1 MSSPRP
7 TARGVLVGVVL
18 LTMAGCGAAP
28 SLVPASQPSSDP
40 TGSAEIATPDPV
52 PAGDTPVALPSD
64 HPASALFA
72 IGAEGAPPCGIAG
85 DGETVWIADFR
96 RSAVAT
102 IDPETDI
109 VVERSSIPGPCGMDY
124 LDGALFVAEATSKTL
139 VKRDAS
145 TLEALAEPVF
155 GLGTIWD
162 VEAGEDAVWFVDRG
176 EAELVKVDPAVN
188 EALMRIPLGGQPSGL
203 AVAGN
208 AVWVAVE
215 SSHETLRVD
224 PDSGEIVAR
233 IATGRQPVW
242 VAATDE
248 LAWVTHAAG
257 DAVLLDA
264 ATNSESLRLE
274 LGGRPGEPAIVD
286 DAVWIPNQEGGTLS
300 EVGLLDGEMR
310 RTLTIGPGAGQVVFA
325 GGSLWVSGYTNG
337 LVWRVEP

>member
-1 MSSPRP
+1 MPSPRP
-7 TARGVLVGVVL
+7 QAGAVLVSIGL
-18 LTMAGCGAAP
+18 LALAACRAAP
-28 SLVPASQPSSDP
+28 PAESAVAPSAASNP
-40 TGSAEIATPDPV
+40 AASTATPDARPS
-52 PAGDTPVALPSD
+52 GQTPVALPSS

-72 IGAEGAPPCGIAG
+72 IGAEDAPPCGIAS
-85 DGETVWIADFR
+85 DGEAVWIADFR

-102 IDPETDI
+102 IDPMTDL
-109 VVERSSIPGPCGMDY
+109 VVERTSIPGPCGMDY

-145 TLEALAEPVF
+145 TLDALAEPVF

-176 EAELVKVDPAVN
+176 EAELVKVAPAGN
-188 EALMRIPLGGQPSGL
+188 EALMRIALGGQPSGL
-203 AVAGN
+203 AVTGN

-215 SSHETLRVD
+215 SSHETVRVD
-224 PDSGEIVAR
+224 LDTGEIVAR
-233 IATGRQPVW
+233 VATGTQPVW

-248 LAWVTHAAG
+248 LAWVTHAEG

-264 ATNSESLRLE
+264 ATNTESLRLE

-300 EVGLLDGEMR
+300 EVGLLDGEVR

-325 GGSLWVSGYTNG
+325 AGSLWVSGYTDG